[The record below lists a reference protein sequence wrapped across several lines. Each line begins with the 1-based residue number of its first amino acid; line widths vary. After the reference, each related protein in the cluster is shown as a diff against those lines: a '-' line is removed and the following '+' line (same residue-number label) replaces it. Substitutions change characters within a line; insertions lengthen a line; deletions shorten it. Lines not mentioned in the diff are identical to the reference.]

1 MGIFLFKREAVVL
14 GSGWNRLL
22 HRGCITIETHSIRA
36 EDLVAITHQIPI
48 PEEDWK
54 RVDIKHFTMELYPVA
69 KEKVRAR
76 IVANINP
83 NCWFLP
89 SKFYKFIAKTA
100 ADFLIN
106 KLYSLSKSAQD
117 QEWGERIRQNPEF
130 YSWIKTIVSA
140 YFSWKDLS
148 DTFST

>member
-22 HRGCITIETHSIRA
+22 HRGCITIETRSISS
-36 EDLVAITHQIPI
+36 EDMVVLAHQIPI

-54 RVDIKHFTMELYPVA
+54 RVDIKHFTMELYPIE
-69 KEKVRAR
+69 KEKVRAK
-76 IVANINP
+76 IVANVNP

-106 KLYSLSKSAQD
+106 KLYTLSRSARKE
-117 QEWGERIRQNPEF
+117 EWGEKIQENPEF
-130 YSWIKTIVSA
+130 YSWISKIVASF
-140 YFSWKDLS
+140 FSCRD
-148 DTFST
+148 FSQASI